1 LTADAIDALIVERAD
16 AKKSKNFGRADEIRD
31 QLTEAGVV
39 LEDSAGGTTWRR
51 G

>member
-1 LTADAIDALIVERAD
+1 MVTVART
-16 AKKSKNFGRADEIRD
+16 KKSKNFGRADEIRD